1 MGVESCGSEMTGQI
15 TAQMDKDWLE
25 LIMQAKKMGLT
36 LEEIK
41 RFLEQKKLL
50 L

>member
-1 MGVESCGSEMTGQI
+1 MTGQI